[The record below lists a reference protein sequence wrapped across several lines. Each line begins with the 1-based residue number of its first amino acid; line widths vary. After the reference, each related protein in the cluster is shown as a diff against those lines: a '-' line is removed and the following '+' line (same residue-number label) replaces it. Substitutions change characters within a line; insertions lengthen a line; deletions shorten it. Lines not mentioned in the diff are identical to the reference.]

1 MRSESKIFNAV
12 KLPDGEIFQGIGGTL
27 CKIIVPDRVTLA
39 VPDIVPKIVPIIYP
53 SAKVAMPYNK
63 QNWEKFTY
71 VYFSDNCCTYGGQ
84 CLFILYVRRFYDK
97 VPHLCA
103 L

>member
-1 MRSESKIFNAV
+1 M
-12 KLPDGEIFQGIGGTL
+12 LFQGIGGTL
-27 CKIIVPDRVTLA
+27 CKIFVPDKVTLA

-53 SAKVAMPYNK
+53 SAS
-63 QNWEKFTY
+63 Y
-71 VYFSDNCCTYGGQ
+71 VYFSDNCSTYGGQ